1 MDIPLNVDVK
11 CADGPCGRSSTI
23 ILNPISMEI
32 THVVVKDQQEEYLVP
47 LELITESTPTAI
59 QLRCRVDELTKL
71 ERFVRMQ
78 FLGSEEIDLEE
89 DLRRTATE
97 SDANYWPY
105 NSLDDNYVE
114 MYGQVEQI
122 PHHELAIHRG
132 AHVEAANGYIG
143 QVDEF
148 IVNPTNNHI
157 THLVLRRG
165 HLWGRKDISIPV
177 KEIDYIE
184 QDTVHLTLDKDAI
197 KALPA
202 VTVRRQA
209 SS

>member
-1 MDIPLNVDVK
+1 MDIPLDVVVL
-11 CADGPCGRSSTI
+11 CADGPGGRSSTI

-32 THVVVKDQQEEYLVP
+32 THVVVKDKEEEYLVP
-47 LELITESTPTAI
+47 VGLITESTPTHI
-59 QLRCRVDELTKL
+59 QLRCMVDELAVL

-78 FLGSEEIDLEE
+78 FLGSEEIDLEG
-89 DLRRTATE
+89 DLRRIAAE

-105 NSLDDNYVE
+105 NSLEDGYIE

-132 AHVEAANGYIG
+132 SHVEAANGPIG

-148 IVNPTNNHI
+148 IVDPTNNHI
-157 THLVLRRG
+157 THLLLRRG
-165 HLWGRKDISIPV
+165 HLWGKKDITIPV

-184 QDTVHLTLDKDAI
+184 QDNVHLKLNKDEV

-202 VTVRRQA
+202 VAVRRYRNG
-209 SS
+209 

>member
-1 MDIPLNVDVK
+1 MDIPLNVDVR
-11 CADGPCGRSSTI
+11 CADGPGGRSSTI

-32 THVVVKDQQEEYLVP
+32 THVVVKDNQEEYLVP
-47 LELITESTPTAI
+47 VDLIAESTPTHI
-59 QLRCRVDELTKL
+59 QLRCLVDELVAL

-78 FLGSEEIDLEE
+78 FLGQEEIDLEG

-105 NSLDDNYVE
+105 NSLEDGYVE
-114 MYGQVEQI
+114 MYGMAEQI

-132 AHVEAANGYIG
+132 SHVEATNGHIG

-165 HLWGRKDISIPV
+165 HLWGKKDITISV
-177 KEIDYIE
+177 KEIDHIE
-184 QDTVHLTLDKDAI
+184 QDIVLLKLTKDEV

-202 VTVRRQA
+202 VALRRK
-209 SS
+209 SG

>member
-1 MDIPLNVDVK
+1 MDIPLNVVVL
-11 CADGPCGRSSTI
+11 CADGPGGRSSTI

-32 THVVVKDQQEEYLVP
+32 THVVVKDNQEEYLVP
-47 LELITESTPTAI
+47 LDLITESTPTHI
-59 QLRCRVDELTKL
+59 QLRCLVDELVTL

-78 FLGSEEIDLEE
+78 FLGPEEIDLQG
-89 DLRRTATE
+89 DLRRTAVE

-105 NSLDDNYVE
+105 NSLENGYVE
-114 MYGQVEQI
+114 MFGQVEQI

-132 AHVEAANGYIG
+132 SHVEAANGPIG

-157 THLVLRRG
+157 THLILRRG
-165 HLWGRKDISIPV
+165 HLWGKKDITISV

-184 QDTVHLTLDKDAI
+184 QDSVHLKLNKDEV
-197 KALPA
+197 KALPTVA
-202 VTVRRQA
+202 VRRYH
-209 SS
+209 S

>member
-1 MDIPLNVDVK
+1 M
-11 CADGPCGRSSTI
+11 
-23 ILNPISMEI
+23 
-32 THVVVKDQQEEYLVP
+32 
-47 LELITESTPTAI
+47 
-59 QLRCRVDELTKL
+59 VDELAVL

-78 FLGSEEIDLEE
+78 FLGSEEINLEG
-89 DLRRTATE
+89 DLRRIAAE

-105 NSLDDNYVE
+105 NSLEDGYIE

-132 AHVEAANGYIG
+132 SNVEAANGPIG

-148 IVNPTNNHI
+148 IVDPTNNHI
-157 THLVLRRG
+157 THLLLRRG
-165 HLWGRKDISIPV
+165 HLWGKKDITIPV

-184 QDTVHLTLDKDAI
+184 QDNVHLKLNKDEV

-202 VTVRRQA
+202 VAVRRYRNG
-209 SS
+209 